1 MFICLEGVD
10 GCGKSTQLDLL
21 QRALEER
28 GHRVERVRDP
38 GTAPV
43 AEEIRSLLLKPRP
56 DGQLR
61 PMTELLLYNAARAEL
76 LETIVRPAEKEGKT
90 VLSDRFCWSTDAYQG
105 FGRVCSPETIEKL
118 TEIACCG
125 DLPDFTVVL
134 DLPPEVSRER
144 MGLRRA
150 ETGEEPDRLERE
162 QEAFFQ
168 RVRAGYR
175 DAAEKHPDRVAIVD
189 GSAGCE
195 EVAGRVREALRGKVP
210 GF

>member
-38 GTAPV
+38 GSTPV
-43 AEEIRSLLLKPRP
+43 AEEIRALLLKPRP
-56 DGQLR
+56 DGELR
-61 PMTELLLYNAARAEL
+61 PTTELLLYNAARAEL
-76 LETIVRPAEKEGKT
+76 LETRVRPAEKEGKT
-90 VLSDRFCWSTDAYQG
+90 VLSDRFFWSTWAYQG
-105 FGRVCSPETIEKL
+105 FGRGFPAGTIEKL
-118 TEIACCG
+118 NEIACAG
-125 DLPDFTVVL
+125 ELPDVTVVI

-144 MGLRRA
+144 MGRRTS
-150 ETGEEPDRLERE
+150 ETGAEPDRLERE
-162 QEAFFQ
+162 QEAFFE
-168 RVRAGYR
+168 RVRRGYR

-195 EVAGRVREALRGKVP
+195 EVAGRVREALRGRVP